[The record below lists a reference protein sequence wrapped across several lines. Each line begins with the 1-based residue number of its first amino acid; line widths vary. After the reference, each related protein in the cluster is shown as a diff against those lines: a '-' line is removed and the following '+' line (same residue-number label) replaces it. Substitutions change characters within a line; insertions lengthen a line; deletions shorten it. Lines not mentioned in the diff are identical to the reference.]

1 MKVKIIA
8 VLSVIVLLCGCRA
21 HMPVA
26 QQSGKEDIAYLLFV
40 SPKEYI
46 NEEVTATMD
55 EETSFAAKVVSAK
68 KSNRRGTQYG
78 VATGRHQ
85 LTVRSNGRTIY
96 SKQLFLSSQE
106 TKIIQL
112 P

>member
-1 MKVKIIA
+1 MKIKN
-8 VLSVIVLLCGCRA
+8 LSILCVVIMLSGCRA

-40 SPKEYI
+40 SPEEYI
-46 NEEVTATMD
+46 KQDVTVTIDNA
-55 EETSFAAKVVSAK
+55 TSFEAKVVSAK

-78 VATGRHQ
+78 VAAGTHQ
-85 LTVRSNGRTIY
+85 LTVRGNGRTIY
-96 SKQLFLSSQE
+96 SKQVFLSPQE

>member
-1 MKVKIIA
+1 MKTK
-8 VLSVIVLLCGCRA
+8 VLATLCVILMLCGCRA

-40 SPKEYI
+40 SPNEYI
-46 NEEVTATMD
+46 NQDVTVTIDGA
-55 EETSFAAKVVSAK
+55 TSFEAKVVSAK

-78 VATGRHQ
+78 VATGKHQ
-85 LTVRSNGRTIY
+85 LTVRSDGRTIY
-96 SKQLFLSSQE
+96 SKQVFLSPQE